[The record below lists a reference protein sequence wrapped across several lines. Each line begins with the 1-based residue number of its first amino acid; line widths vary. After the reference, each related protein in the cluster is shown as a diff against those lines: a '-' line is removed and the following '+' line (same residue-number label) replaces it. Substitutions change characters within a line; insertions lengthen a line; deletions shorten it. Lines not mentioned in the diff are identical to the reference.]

1 MDLFIIN
8 LSIFTMESDPHTQSK
23 KRTMSQMLATD
34 LMGRLKSKQDFITY
48 FDQQ

>member
-1 MDLFIIN
+1 
-8 LSIFTMESDPHTQSK
+8 MESDPHTQSK
-23 KRTMSQMLATD
+23 KRTISQMLATD